1 MRHSCGQMLLLWLC
15 LLLCQLAPLQASIL
29 NTLLGVPAECV
40 HQSGVWPC
48 KLSFS
53 CWLQGGKHAKGCGSN
68 KWLFSCCI
76 AEPHQH
82 QHQHTHQSPLE
93 NLVDYGKLKLGL
105 NSLPKR
111 IMLRRRDD
119 NELLNLK
126 PECGLPRIAQN
137 TLQKRI
143 IGGRPAQFA
152 EYPWLAHIR
161 IAEYQCGGV
170 LISANMVATAAHCIQ
185 QAQLPDITV
194 YLGELDT
201 QNLGHIQEP
210 LPVEKHSVLQKIIH
224 PRFNF
229 RITQPDRY
237 DLALLKLARP
247 TGFSEH
253 ILPIC
258 LPQYPIRLVGRKGL
272 IAGWGKTEAHMGH
285 AGTNML
291 QVASVPIISTLEC
304 IRWHES
310 KQISVE
316 IKSEMFCAGHSDG
329 HMDACLGDSGGPL
342 VIKERGRFVLVGI
355 TSAGFGCGVDHQPGI
370 YHNLQKSLR
379 WVEDV
384 VAHNE
389 LYSKFDIS
397 HGSSSGSG
405 SSKSSLATG
414 DMQLPIA
421 WLPPLPTSL
430 PLLLLL
436 GQWLCVCRCLVA
448 AHGGYNSV
456 YNAVVTPEL
465 KQAIDKDLPKQAKF
479 FDELDCNES
488 TRLLRCAPR
497 QEPDMSRARTHTH
510 CHIKDKWLGLLL
522 IYALAPSGRNVCALG
537 YPSAQQEHDMLILD
551 ALSRRSGT
559 GYYGENSVMEML
571 SRMIP
576 QSCRF
581 RGHKFECGLSISCV
595 LGGGKPL
602 DLCSGGMIWSC
613 CVDKDLDAEESP
625 HAAPVNN
632 TSDIIH
638 LHDIYPDLSPTANK
652 PAHHQPHHQT
662 QQQHHTINNNN
673 NNNNGLSA
681 ASSAR
686 PAYPSHAYYSTKRPS
701 LYSGNPYKPSSS
713 SGSGSSSSSSIHRP
727 IASSLN
733 SWEHDAN
740 HLGITNHLDS
750 FFDADAPPD
759 SAAATRPTAAHV
771 PQAQPF
777 AVGNVLDL
785 NAGEAADEYE
795 SGGGYNDG
803 SYRPVPGCGEVFSR
817 TNRIV
822 GGHSTGFGS
831 HPWQVALIK
840 SGFLT
845 RKLSCGGALIS
856 NRWVVTAAHCVATT
870 TNSNMKIRLG
880 EWDVRGQEERLNH
893 EEYGIERKEVHPHYN
908 PADFKNDVALIR
920 LDRNVVYK
928 QHIIPVCLPPPTTK
942 LTGKMATVA
951 GWGRTRH
958 GQSTVP
964 SVLQE
969 VDVEVISND
978 RCQRWFRAAGRREA
992 IHDVFLCAGYKEG
1005 GRDSCQGDSGGPLTL
1020 TMDGRKTLIGLV
1032 SWGIGC
1038 GREHLPGVY
1047 TNIQHFV
1054 PWINKV
1060 MANDNNA

>member
-1 MRHSCGQMLLLWLC
+1 M
-15 LLLCQLAPLQASIL
+15 
-29 NTLLGVPAECV
+29 
-40 HQSGVWPC
+40 
-48 KLSFS
+48 
-53 CWLQGGKHAKGCGSN
+53 
-68 KWLFSCCI
+68 
-76 AEPHQH
+76 
-82 QHQHTHQSPLE
+82 
-93 NLVDYGKLKLGL
+93 GL

-291 QVASVPIISTLEC
+291 QVASVPIISTLDC
-304 IRWHES
+304 VRWHES

-342 VIKERGRFVLVGI
+342 VIKEHGRFVLVGI

-379 WVEDV
+379 W
-384 VAHNE
+384 
-389 LYSKFDIS
+389 
-397 HGSSSGSG
+397 
-405 SSKSSLATG
+405 
-414 DMQLPIA
+414 
-421 WLPPLPTSL
+421 
-430 PLLLLL
+430 
-436 GQWLCVCRCLVA
+436 
-448 AHGGYNSV
+448 
-456 YNAVVTPEL
+456 
-465 KQAIDKDLPKQAKF
+465 
-479 FDELDCNES
+479 
-488 TRLLRCAPR
+488 
-497 QEPDMSRARTHTH
+497 
-510 CHIKDKWLGLLL
+510 DKWLSLLL
-522 IYALAPSGRNVCALG
+522 IYVLTPNSVCAVG
-537 YPSAQQEHDMLILD
+537 YPTAQQEHDMLILD

-625 HAAPVNN
+625 HAAPINN

-662 QQQHHTINNNN
+662 QHNN

-701 LYSGNPYKPSSS
+701 LYNGNPYKPTSN
-713 SGSGSSSSSSIHRP
+713 SGSGSSSSVHRP
-727 IASSLN
+727 SVSSLN
-733 SWEHDAN
+733 SWEHDSN

-759 SAAATRPTAAHV
+759 GAVATRPPILHE

-785 NAGEAADEYE
+785 NAGEAVDEYQ
-795 SGGGYNDG
+795 SGGYNDG
-803 SYRPVPGCGEVFSR
+803 SFRPVPGCGEVFSR

>member
-1 MRHSCGQMLLLWLC
+1 MR
-15 LLLCQLAPLQASIL
+15 A
-29 NTLLGVPAECV
+29 V
-40 HQSGVWPC
+40 
-48 KLSFS
+48 
-53 CWLQGGKHAKGCGSN
+53 
-68 KWLFSCCI
+68 
-76 AEPHQH
+76 
-82 QHQHTHQSPLE
+82 
-93 NLVDYGKLKLGL
+93 
-105 NSLPKR
+105 
-111 IMLRRRDD
+111 
-119 NELLNLK
+119 
-126 PECGLPRIAQN
+126 
-137 TLQKRI
+137 
-143 IGGRPAQFA
+143 
-152 EYPWLAHIR
+152 
-161 IAEYQCGGV
+161 
-170 LISANMVATAAHCIQ
+170 
-185 QAQLPDITV
+185 
-194 YLGELDT
+194 
-201 QNLGHIQEP
+201 
-210 LPVEKHSVLQKIIH
+210 
-224 PRFNF
+224 
-229 RITQPDRY
+229 
-237 DLALLKLARP
+237 
-247 TGFSEH
+247 
-253 ILPIC
+253 
-258 LPQYPIRLVGRKGL
+258 
-272 IAGWGKTEAHMGH
+272 
-285 AGTNML
+285 
-291 QVASVPIISTLEC
+291 
-304 IRWHES
+304 
-310 KQISVE
+310 
-316 IKSEMFCAGHSDG
+316 
-329 HMDACLGDSGGPL
+329 
-342 VIKERGRFVLVGI
+342 
-355 TSAGFGCGVDHQPGI
+355 
-370 YHNLQKSLR
+370 
-379 WVEDV
+379 
-384 VAHNE
+384 
-389 LYSKFDIS
+389 
-397 HGSSSGSG
+397 
-405 SSKSSLATG
+405 
-414 DMQLPIA
+414 A
-421 WLPPLPTSL
+421 WLLPLPTSL
-430 PLLLLL
+430 LLLLPTLLL
-436 GQWLCVCRCLVA
+436 GLDA
-448 AHGGYNSV
+448 AHSSYNSV
-456 YNAVVTPEL
+456 YNDVITPEL
-465 KQAIDKDLPKQAKF
+465 KEAIDKDLPKQAKF
-479 FDELDCNES
+479 FDELDS
-488 TRLLRCAPR
+488 
-497 QEPDMSRARTHTH
+497 MSRARTYTYYR
-510 CHIKDKWLGLLL
+510 IKDKWLGLLL
-522 IYALAPSGRNVCALG
+522 ICVLTPNSVCAVG
-537 YPSAQQEHDMLILD
+537 YPTAQQEHDMLILD

-625 HAAPVNN
+625 HAAPINN

-638 LHDIYPDLSPTANK
+638 LHDIYPDLSPAVSK
-652 PAHHQPHHQT
+652 PAHHQAHHQT
-662 QQQHHTINNNN
+662 QHNSHNSNNINS
-673 NNNNGLSA
+673 NGLPA

-686 PAYPSHAYYSTKRPS
+686 PAYPSHAYYSTKRPA
-701 LYSGNPYKPSSS
+701 LYNSNPYKPSSS
-713 SGSGSSSSSSIHRP
+713 SGSGSSSSSSVHRP
-727 IASSLN
+727 SVSSLN
-733 SWEHDAN
+733 SWEHDSN

-759 SAAATRPTAAHV
+759 GAVATRPPALHA

-785 NAGEAADEYE
+785 NAGEAVDEYQ
-795 SGGGYNDG
+795 SGGYNDG

-840 SGFLT
+840 SGFLS